1 MIRRFCFFT
10 LFSILICQVPG
21 YAKGAEPPSA
31 SSAATMLRAHLVGS
45 WVLVKHGHFDRSGQY
60 HSTGGQMR
68 GELIYAPDGSMSVLI
83 MMVPEPAQLSDIIAY
98 SGTFSIDGNKVLHH
112 IEVSA
117 NPKHKVNS
125 TESRLVSF
133 RDGDLVL
140 KTEPNA
146 DGQWEIVWR
155 PLPH

>member
-10 LFSILICQVPG
+10 LFSILICQIPG
-21 YAKGAEPPSA
+21 YARSAEPPS
-31 SSAATMLRAHLVGS
+31 SPSDATALRAHLVGS

-60 HSTGGQMR
+60 HSTGDQMG

-83 MMVPEPAQLSDIIAY
+83 MMVPKPAQLGDIIAY

-117 NPKHKVNS
+117 NPRHKVNT

-140 KTEPNA
+140 KTAPNA
-146 DGQWEIVWR
+146 DGQWKIVWR
-155 PLPH
+155 PLPR